1 MTVPTTFRYAAR
13 SDVGLVRS
21 DNQDSGYAGPHL
33 LVVADGMGGHAGG
46 DLASSTAIAA
56 MAAID
61 GDSLTS
67 GEASD
72 ALDRVI
78 HEANARIGRI
88 VDGEPELLGMG
99 TTVTAL
105 LRARNKLVLAHIGDS
120 RAYLLREGR
129 FEQITKDHS
138 LVQTLVDEGRIT
150 EDEASTHPQRSVVT
164 RVLTGQPGDEPD
176 LGIRE
181 ARRGDRYMLCSD
193 GLCGFVA
200 HDTIEEVLSGTD
212 DPGQAADRLVALA
225 LRAGAPDN
233 VTVVV
238 ADVVDPAQG
247 PSTQPQVVGAASLRR
262 SGTQQSAAPTPAQ
275 KAAALRP
282 VPLEEDADVEEH
294 SSRGRL
300 LTMLAAVLTVLLL
313 AAGATWAAYS
323 WTQDQY
329 YLGEQ
334 DGVVTVYRGVSMD
347 LGPVSLSDPIEQTDV
362 RLADLPEFDREGIRD
377 TVKVVDL
384 EQARTRVEQLERTA
398 AECRQAR
405 ADGDE
410 CGVEGPTSTST
421 STTSGT
427 KTSGTKTSGAEPSG
441 GSR

>member
-1 MTVPTTFRYAAR
+1 MYKR
-13 SDVGLVRS
+13 
-21 DNQDSGYAGPHL
+21 Q
-33 LVVADGMGGHAGG
+33 
-46 DLASSTAIAA
+46 
-56 MAAID
+56 
-61 GDSLTS
+61 
-67 GEASD
+67 
-72 ALDRVI
+72 
-78 HEANARIGRI
+78 
-88 VDGEPELLGMG
+88 
-99 TTVTAL
+99 
-105 LRARNKLVLAHIGDS
+105 
-120 RAYLLREGR
+120 
-129 FEQITKDHS
+129 
-138 LVQTLVDEGRIT
+138 
-150 EDEASTHPQRSVVT
+150 
-164 RVLTGQPGDEPD
+164 
-176 LGIRE
+176 
-181 ARRGDRYMLCSD
+181 
-193 GLCGFVA
+193 
-200 HDTIEEVLSGTD
+200 
-212 DPGQAADRLVALA
+212 
-225 LRAGAPDN
+225 
-233 VTVVV
+233 
-238 ADVVDPAQG
+238 
-247 PSTQPQVVGAASLRR
+247 
-262 SGTQQSAAPTPAQ
+262 PAQ

-300 LTMLAAVLTVLLL
+300 LTTLAAVLTVLLV